1 MLAPRDAESSRIGYD
16 DTPFGAY
23 RAGADS
29 NTQNNHRTMTTM
41 TANPTSDHSGSVAAQ
56 WPVANAETST
66 VTLKLHTPGPI
77 PPIGDDDDEDD
88 EDGGRGSGGGGGSI
102 DPDDDDDAPDDDE
115 DDEGTLW
122 ADGPIRVIV

>member
-1 MLAPRDAESSRIGYD
+1 
-16 DTPFGAY
+16 
-23 RAGADS
+23 
-29 NTQNNHRTMTTM
+29 M

-115 DDEGTLW
+115 DDEETLW
-122 ADGPIRVIV
+122 ADGPIRVIVVVARRFRELQIISSEWLPTVPRARLG